1 MKNTNIS
8 QLISSILV
16 IGSMLMCIGCETEQS
31 ASKNNNGMV
40 GYAQDHAKVQAE
52 LINKEQLNKTTLS
65 GSKVITDGSTQTL
78 SSQK

>member
-1 MKNTNIS
+1 MKNSKKDVLIFIT
-8 QLISSILV
+8 LISFSFITL
-16 IGSMLMCIGCETEQS
+16 GCETEQS

-52 LINKEQLNKTTLS
+52 LINKEQLSNTTLS